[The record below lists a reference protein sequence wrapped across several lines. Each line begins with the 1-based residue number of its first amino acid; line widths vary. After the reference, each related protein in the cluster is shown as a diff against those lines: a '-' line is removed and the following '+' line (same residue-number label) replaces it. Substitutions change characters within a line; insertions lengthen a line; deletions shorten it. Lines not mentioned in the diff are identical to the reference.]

1 MEHPAELWWI
11 VSGITMLEISLQIV
25 YTAKCLSRSSV
36 LFLLPFFIL
45 DILGCLEVILLFE
58 SACCCCCCCCAVAN
72 TETIK
77 KLVSKLDLL
86 FFTGNKDRSGTQK
99 ILCLESAKLFLG
111 YGPQLCF
118 QTWVLEASLSPSFT
132 QYLSIVTSFVLATKS
147 AYLLLTY
154 SRENLGQA
162 TEDSKEKSC
171 KEKLSHYL
179 NVLMRSLPWLPL
191 IWTSLLFKMGS
202 IILYVKFFGW
212 FSIGVILA
220 LFLLHAVGGV
230 IINRCLGG
238 VTLNP
243 RLSSWTEG
251 LPLSGRKV
259 FFSHLDNLFI
269 SFSNLFVI
277 SRPFNTLRYV
287 FTKLDI

>member
-1 MEHPAELWWI
+1 M
-11 VSGITMLEISLQIV
+11 
-25 YTAKCLSRSSV
+25 SRSSV

-58 SACCCCCCCCAVAN
+58 SACCCCCCCAVAN

-86 FFTGNKDRSGTQK
+86 FFTGNKDKSGTQK
-99 ILCLESAKLFLG
+99 LLCLESAKLFLG

-118 QTWVLEASLSPSFT
+118 QIWVLEASLSPSFT
-132 QYLSIVTSFVLATKS
+132 QYLSIATSFVLATKS

-171 KEKLSHYL
+171 KGKSFDYLS
-179 NVLMRSLPWLPL
+179 VLMRSLPWLPL

-202 IILYVKFFGW
+202 IILYVNFFGW
-212 FSIGVILA
+212 FSIGMILA
-220 LFLLHAVGGV
+220 IFLLNAVGGV
-230 IINRCLGG
+230 IINRYLRG

-287 FTKLDI
+287 IYQITFR